1 MLIKYLVLI
10 LQTYFGEVEVKNNK
24 QFILEF
30 NDLPLGITNYEFVVE
45 DWFFE
50 NYEYWE
56 IKKGK
61 IKVDLSL
68 NKEERMYILHFKL
81 DGYVTL
87 ICDRC
92 ADFYN
97 QTIKG
102 EDELIIK
109 VGNKDY
115 GDVENIVALQ
125 EHNQSYDISQNIY
138 ENIILLIPMQHI
150 HPSDSECNKEV
161 IKLLNKFSPKPQNP
175 KETDP
180 RWEDLKKLKFN
191 K

>member
-1 MLIKYLVLI
+1 
-10 LQTYFGEVEVKNNK
+10 VEKFK

-30 NDLPLGITNYEFVVE
+30 NDLPIGITNYEFIVE

-61 IKVDLSL
+61 LKVELSL
-68 NKEERMYILHFKL
+68 NKEERMYILHFIF

-92 ADFYN
+92 ADPYD
-97 QTIKG
+97 QEIKG

-109 VGNKDY
+109 VGNNDF
-115 GDVENIVALQ
+115 GDESNIVSLP
-125 EHNQSYDISQNIY
+125 EHNLNYDISQNIY
-138 ENIILLIPMQHI
+138 ENVSLLLPMKRI
-150 HPSDSECNKEV
+150 HPTDKKGNSKCDPEVLRLLDKLSNKE
-161 IKLLNKFSPKPQNP
+161 NNP
-175 KETDP
+175 KINDP
-180 RWEDLKKLKFN
+180 RWEGLNKLKFN